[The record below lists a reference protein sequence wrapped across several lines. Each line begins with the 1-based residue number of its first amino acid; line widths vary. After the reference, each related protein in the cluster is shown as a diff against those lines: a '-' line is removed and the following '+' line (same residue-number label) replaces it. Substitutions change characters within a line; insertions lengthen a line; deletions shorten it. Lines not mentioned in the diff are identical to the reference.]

1 MNTIKNNSGICIR
14 KAATGNI
21 LVFIT
26 LAILVCN
33 RQPDMAGSAT
43 EGGNVTGCIIDSCG
57 SKVHGVKVQLF
68 PAKYDPIF
76 DGELPNSLS
85 DTTSEDGTY
94 SFRHIN
100 KGSYNIIA
108 VHLLDRTRAMAS
120 QIKVEENPATVL
132 PLTLQKP
139 GAVKFVLPER
149 TAEKGYAMIPGSCF
163 AVIFPAGNKEM
174 LLDSVPVGMVPETHI
189 VTSGD
194 TLICK
199 SIEVTSAKTTVIAN
213 LQWTY
218 RRQLYLNTSA
228 SGADI
233 QGNVLEFPVLVRLTS
248 EVFDFS
254 QAKMD
259 GADIRFT
266 SAEGKQLQYE
276 IEQWDI
282 TRKKAQLW
290 VRVDTVSGNNST
302 QFITM
307 YWGMA
312 SATGLSN
319 STAVFDTAGGFQGV
333 WHFSDL
339 QGDSARDA
347 TSNKYYG
354 TSSDGTRPQAADGV
368 IGACNIFDGLKDYI
382 TMPNTANSKL
392 NFSENSNFTIC
403 AWASLDT
410 IDNSSQVIVSKGYE
424 QYFLRLGFQ
433 QTHSPLW
440 EFAHFNQATSWQS
453 SYYPATSRQWS
464 LLTGIRMGSQQFL
477 YYNGVLVDSTS
488 QLWPN
493 PTAKRNTSNDLSIGR
508 FLQEVTNPEYEGYC
522 FFKGAIDEVRIL
534 SMAQNTD
541 WIRLCYMNQ
550 RVDDRL
556 VVFR

>member
-1 MNTIKNNSGICIR
+1 MNTIKDNSGICIR
-14 KAATGNI
+14 KAATGYI
-21 LVFIT
+21 PVLIT
-26 LAILVCN
+26 LAVLVCN
-33 RQPDMAGSAT
+33 RQPDMAGSVT
-43 EGGNVTGCIIDSCG
+43 EGGNITGCVIDSCG
-57 SKVHGVKVQLF
+57 SKVTGVKVQLF
-68 PAKYDPIF
+68 PVTYDPVF

-85 DTTSEDGTY
+85 DTTGEDGTY

-100 KGSYNIIA
+100 GGSYNVIA
-108 VHLLDRTRAMAS
+108 VHLINRTRAMAGR
-120 QIKVEENPATVL
+120 IKVEENPATL
-132 PLTLQKP
+132 PPLTLQKP
-139 GAVKFVLPER
+139 GAVKFVVPER
-149 TAEKGYAMIPGSCF
+149 AAEAGYAMIPGSCF
-163 AVIFPAGNKEM
+163 AVTVPAGSREM
-174 LLDSVPVGMVPETHI
+174 VLDSIPAGIIPETHI

-199 SIEVTSAKTTVIAN
+199 NVEVAPAKTTVIAN
-213 LQWTY
+213 LQWEY

-228 SGADI
+228 TGADI
-233 QGNVLEFPVLVRLTS
+233 QGDVPDFPVLVRLTS

-254 QAKMD
+254 QAKTD

-276 IEQWDI
+276 IEQWDAAK
-282 TRKKAQLW
+282 KKAQIW
-290 VRVDTVSGNNST
+290 VRADTVFGNNGT

-312 SATGLSN
+312 RATGLHN
-319 STAVFDTAGGFQGV
+319 STAVFDTASGFQGV

-347 TSNKYYG
+347 TGNKYNG
-354 TSSDGTRPQAADGV
+354 ISSDGARPQAADGV

-382 TMPNTANSKL
+382 TMPNTAGGKL
-392 NFSENSNFTIC
+392 NFSENSNFTVC
-403 AWASLDT
+403 AWAFLDT
-410 IDNSSQVIVSKGYE
+410 IDSSSQVIVSKGYE
-424 QYFLRLGFQ
+424 QYYLRLGYR
-433 QTHSPLW
+433 QTHSPQW

-453 SYYPATSRQWS
+453 SYYPATGRQWS

-477 YYNGVLVDSTS
+477 YCNGVLVDSTS
-488 QLWPN
+488 RLWPN

-508 FLQEVTNPEYEGYC
+508 FLQEATIPDNEGYC
-522 FFKGAIDEVRIL
+522 SFKGAIDEVRIL
-534 SMAQNTD
+534 SAAKNTD